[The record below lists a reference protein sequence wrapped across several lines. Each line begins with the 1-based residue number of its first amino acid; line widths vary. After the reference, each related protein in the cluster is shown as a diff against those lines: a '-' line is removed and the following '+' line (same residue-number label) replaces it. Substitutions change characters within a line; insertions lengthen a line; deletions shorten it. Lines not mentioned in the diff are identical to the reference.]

1 MRYENPF
8 PPFHFPSCFSS
19 LPFPF
24 FFSASKLFCPKI
36 HYPACWSWGGDPCF
50 NTEGSEVQIW
60 ETIAPGVFCKFCGYI
75 RWCGCV
81 WLPRKCG
88 KVVKKIKFLFF
99 FTMKLSRLKI
109 MEKVL
114 IFFVVRLVVILFGC
128 QESVG
133 KLKKKIFPNISY
145 QSSSRTG
152 YLSNFF

>member
-1 MRYENPF
+1 MRYENSF
-8 PPFHFPSCFSS
+8 PPFHFPSRFSS

-24 FFSASKLFCPKI
+24 FFSASKLLCPKI
-36 HYPACWSWGGDPCF
+36 HYPARWSWGGDPCF

-75 RWCGCV
+75 WWCGCV

-88 KVVKKIKFLFF
+88 KVVKKINFLFF

-109 MEKVL
+109 MEEVL

-133 KLKKKIFPNISY
+133 KLKKKKFPNISY
-145 QSSSRTG
+145 QSSPRTR